1 MQVFPQFHVLHF
13 PRDSCTNGFPSVL
26 SVNGCTLLFGFVTM
40 INTGYLSV
48 SSVFIRKIA
57 KQLMSL
63 SVFFKKKEEK
73 RNEAMNHN
81 IYSTRT
87 DSCI

>member
-1 MQVFPQFHVLHF
+1 MQVFPRFHALRF

-63 SVFFKKKEEK
+63 SVFFKKKKIKETK
-73 RNEAMNHN
+73 Q
-81 IYSTRT
+81 
-87 DSCI
+87 